1 MRTWIFAG
9 DLLTMYLSV
18 LIVKKILKSR
28 TKATGSITAAITRIA
43 LREVVLQIHKVEINK
58 AG

>member
-1 MRTWIFAG
+1 
-9 DLLTMYLSV
+9 MYLSV